1 MESSGQK
8 QVLNEPKHLLK
19 RSDPRLAY
27 TLDEIFEIINRCEED
42 ATQEFIDGGRESGV
56 LQMWVP
62 LNMNLVTDEQIKKVQ
77 LEYCS
82 NGWKKVT
89 VERHEERGNETLY
102 ICLYM

>member
-1 MESSGQK
+1 MENNGQK

-42 ATQEFIDGGRESGV
+42 AMQDFIDDGRENGV

-62 LNMNLVTDEQIKKVQ
+62 LNMSLVTDEQIKKIQ

-89 VERHEERGNETLY
+89 VERHEERGIETLY
-102 ICLYM
+102 ICLYI

>member
-1 MESSGQK
+1 MENNGQK

-42 ATQEFIDGGRESGV
+42 TMQKFIDDGRENGV
-56 LQMWVP
+56 LQMWVH
-62 LNMNLVTDEQIKKVQ
+62 LNMRLVTDEQIKKIQ
-77 LEYCS
+77 LEYSS

-89 VERHEERGNETLY
+89 VERHEWDGKFYFEKTTTY
-102 ICLYM
+102 

>member
-1 MESSGQK
+1 MKNNEQK

-27 TLDEIFEIINRCEED
+27 TLDELFEIINRCEED
-42 ATQEFIDGGRESGV
+42 AMQEFIDDGRESAV

-62 LNMNLVTDEQIKKVQ
+62 LNMRLVTDEQIKKIQ
-77 LEYCS
+77 LEYSS
-82 NGWKKVT
+82 NGWNKVT

-102 ICLYM
+102 ICLNI